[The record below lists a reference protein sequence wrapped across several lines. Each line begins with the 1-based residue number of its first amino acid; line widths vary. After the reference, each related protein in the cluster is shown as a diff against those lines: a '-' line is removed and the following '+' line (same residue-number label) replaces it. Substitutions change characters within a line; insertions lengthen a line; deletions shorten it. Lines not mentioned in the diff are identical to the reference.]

1 VSKPQLR
8 THPEDRAPEGTQPF
22 REDRGAGRLGWVVFA
37 GVMMMVLGSFNAI
50 QGLVALLNGSWLASE
65 AALPV
70 SVDYTT
76 WGWTWVIVGTVV
88 AIAGGGVFFGQL
100 WARIVGVVF
109 AALNA
114 IGQLLFM
121 PAYPFWSLS
130 ILVLDLIVIW
140 ALTMHGREVA
150 G

>member
-1 VSKPQLR
+1 
-8 THPEDRAPEGTQPF
+8 
-22 REDRGAGRLGWVVFA
+22 
-37 GVMMMVLGSFNAI
+37 
-50 QGLVALLNGSWLASE
+50 
-65 AALPV
+65 
-70 SVDYTT
+70 
-76 WGWTWVIVGTVV
+76 
-88 AIAGGGVFFGQL
+88 
-100 WARIVGVVF
+100 VGVVF

-150 G
+150 GSGLGAHHGGGCSWQI